1 MNNAMSG
8 IGFFITLL
16 GFAGLA
22 ESFQGNGS
30 TGISVAFMAVGII
43 IMATQTIIEFVE
55 DVKREK
61 RGIDASYP
69 CYLSFRNK
77 GRH

>member
-1 MNNAMSG
+1 MNNIFTG
-8 IGFFITLL
+8 IGFFVTLI

-22 ESFQGNGS
+22 EAFQGNGS
-30 TGISVAFMAVGII
+30 TSVGIAFVATGII
-43 IMATQTIIEFVE
+43 IMATQTITEWVKE
-55 DVKREK
+55 NKREK
-61 RGIDASYP
+61 KDFNASYP